1 MFFESNG
8 EIKNALAR
16 SIAELA
22 RRNTHQK
29 ISWKVIRVMLNDPLF
44 RCKDKGLAMIE
55 IEMMRRHAPPPTY
68 IKKRLDSIY
77 TYPSILLQ
85 ERIQKI
91 AKLKRLYSL
100 RKI

>member
-55 IEMMRRHAPPPTY
+55 IEMMHRCSLPPIY
-68 IKKRLDSIY
+68 ILKILDFIR
-77 TYPSILLQ
+77 TYPARLLQ